1 MFLIAFVKVSR
12 KMLTG
17 DSASFCVKARH
28 TNKNHSDM
36 SKTSPCCLCVCL
48 VKVAELWEWLTWLR
62 GRS

>member
-1 MFLIAFVKVSR
+1 MFFDRFCEVDR
-12 KMLTG
+12 KMSTG
-17 DSASFCVKARH
+17 DSASFCVKAWH

-36 SKTSPCCLCVCL
+36 SKTPLFCGC